1 MIRDCLHEFG
11 RASALE
17 VNFVKSKLFVSPI
30 NGVEVS
36 MLSSTRGTP
45 LTDNLETYL
54 GVPIIHGRVNY
65 ETYAP
70 DLVDMLL
77 KRLTDWKGRK
87 VLIQSTSAAIPLHSM
102 ETALLLISVCDKL
115 DRLNSNFLWG
125 GSTEYAH
132 NHLISWDQVC
142 GPKHMGGLGLRKAR
156 TNNLARLAKASS
168 RLHLNHDV
176 LWCKVF
182 RNKYFNMWLANK
194 PICQKLDIPDAVD
207 RYEAASAFLSDS
219 GTWNLTHFLCQLFEQ
234 SWFRLRLSGLT
245 SNGLFTVQPAYKLAA
260 SLDANQQ
267 VSVKTGWIWRLDC
280 PERLRFFHL
289 INTNQMRVRK
299 NMTNNASCLACGNAL
314 ESASHLFHDCSIL
327 KEIWSGLQVTRLQPD
342 FFSSDFEPADRIL
355 GCVLLITILW
365 GLWKNRNKRVSKGS
379 RGFAVAGGSI
389 QNESAEWIKGYQMKI
404 RVTNSLQAEL
414 WSVRQGLILGKE
426 LGIRRL
432 IVEVDALLETS
443 ILLILD
449 YECWQLIM
457 KVGLWRSDI
466 RVLVGR
472 NIMFFFLICV
482 FGWSLKLSEAQMVPA
497 LFVFGDSQVDV
508 GNNNHLFF
516 SIAKAN
522 FPHNG
527 VDFPTKKATGR
538 YSNGKNAADFL
549 AEKLGLSSSPAY
561 LSLSSNTH
569 ASYMNGVSFASGG
582 SGILNTSSQ
591 VLGQSIPLSDQVNNF
606 LSVHKVMLQKMGTDG
621 LERHFSKSLFA
632 IVIGS
637 NDILNY
643 FESEDEKDTPEHLV
657 NLMVNNLKAEIKKL
671 YGFGARKILVS
682 GVGAVGCVP
691 AQRAKHSTHECNEEV
706 NMWVVKYNEGLKEVL
721 KGLKIRTSR
730 PKLRLPR
737 FVWYHAK
744 SHPRSIGSRY
754 KYITTFWKLTG
765 FKEVRAAC
773 CGLGE
778 LRAKIPCLPF
788 SSYCPNRADHVFWD
802 LYHPTEAMS
811 RIVADTV
818 FDGPSEYC
826 VPMNVRQLI
835 AA

>member
-1 MIRDCLHEFG
+1 M
-11 RASALE
+11 
-17 VNFVKSKLFVSPI
+17 KS
-30 NGVEVS
+30 
-36 MLSSTRGTP
+36 M
-45 LTDNLETYL
+45 D
-54 GVPIIHGRVNY
+54 
-65 ETYAP
+65 
-70 DLVDMLL
+70 
-77 KRLTDWKGRK
+77 
-87 VLIQSTSAAIPLHSM
+87 
-102 ETALLLISVCDKL
+102 
-115 DRLNSNFLWG
+115 
-125 GSTEYAH
+125 
-132 NHLISWDQVC
+132 
-142 GPKHMGGLGLRKAR
+142 
-156 TNNLARLAKASS
+156 S
-168 RLHLNHDV
+168 R
-176 LWCKVF
+176 
-182 RNKYFNMWLANK
+182 
-194 PICQKLDIPDAVD
+194 
-207 RYEAASAFLSDS
+207 
-219 GTWNLTHFLCQLFEQ
+219 
-234 SWFRLRLSGLT
+234 
-245 SNGLFTVQPAYKLAA
+245 
-260 SLDANQQ
+260 
-267 VSVKTGWIWRLDC
+267 
-280 PERLRFFHL
+280 
-289 INTNQMRVRK
+289 
-299 NMTNNASCLACGNAL
+299 
-314 ESASHLFHDCSIL
+314 
-327 KEIWSGLQVTRLQPD
+327 
-342 FFSSDFEPADRIL
+342 
-355 GCVLLITILW
+355 
-365 GLWKNRNKRVSKGS
+365 
-379 RGFAVAGGSI
+379 
-389 QNESAEWIKGYQMKI
+389 
-404 RVTNSLQAEL
+404 
-414 WSVRQGLILGKE
+414 
-426 LGIRRL
+426 
-432 IVEVDALLETS
+432 
-443 ILLILD
+443 
-449 YECWQLIM
+449 
-457 KVGLWRSDI
+457 

-482 FGWSLKLSEAQMVPA
+482 LGWCLKLSEAQMVPA

-621 LERHFSKSLFA
+621 LEKHFSKSLFA

-643 FESEDEKDTPEHLV
+643 FESENEKDTPEHLV

-682 GVGAVGCVP
+682 GVGAIGCVP

-721 KGLKIRTSR
+721 KGLKSELPGLNYAFLDLYGIMQKVIRDPSA
-730 PKLRLPR
+730 
-737 FVWYHAK
+737 H
-744 SHPRSIGSRY
+744 
-754 KYITTFWKLTG
+754 G